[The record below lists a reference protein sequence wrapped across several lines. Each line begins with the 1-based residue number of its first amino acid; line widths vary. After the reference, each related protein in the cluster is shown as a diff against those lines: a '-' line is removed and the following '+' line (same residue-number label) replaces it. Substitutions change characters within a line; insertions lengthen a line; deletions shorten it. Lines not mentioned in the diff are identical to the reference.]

1 MPPED
6 WEKLDQLRGSSSRG
20 VWISACVWRQ
30 ANAAKD
36 GVQT

>member
-6 WEKLDQLRGSSSRG
+6 WEKLDQIRSSSSSG

-30 ANAAKD
+30 ANAKD

>member
-1 MPPED
+1 MPRGD